1 MEKQGVLNDKKIVGS
16 PMVHMTCLALV
27 LFAFW
32 MVLSGRTET
41 NFVVYGILTAVVTTW
56 VTYPLLLVPNKDGS
70 KKYYVFGFSIPK
82 MIMYFFWLMWQLVLA
97 NIDVLLATTGQ
108 ELNIDPKV
116 VRFRF
121 KADNPM
127 ASVILANSIT
137 LTPGTVTMNV
147 TDDGVYEIHA
157 LTVGAAAG
165 VLDGGIG
172 FERNMEV
179 VAHPAGVDNGV
190 SRSDFG
196 DGSLDVFVHES
207 QNLMQVGQK

>member
-1 MEKQGVLNDKKIVGS
+1 MEKQGVVNDKKIVGS
-16 PMVHMTCLALV
+16 PMVHMTGLALV

-41 NFVVYGILTAVVTTW
+41 KFVVYGILTAVVTTW

-121 KADNPM
+121 RADNPM

-165 VLDGGIG
+165 VLDGGMQKKVADLYG
-172 FERNMEV
+172 EKFDFAV
-179 VAHPAGVDNGV
+179 V
-190 SRSDFG
+190 
-196 DGSLDVFVHES
+196 ES
-207 QNLMQVGQK
+207 EE

>member
-16 PMVHMTCLALV
+16 PMVHMTGLALV

-41 NFVVYGILTAVVTTW
+41 KFVVYGILTAVVTTW

-121 KADNPM
+121 RADNPM

-157 LTVGAAAG
+157 LTVGAATG
-165 VLDGGIG
+165 VLDGGMQKKVADLYG
-172 FERNMEV
+172 EKFDFAV
-179 VAHPAGVDNGV
+179 V
-190 SRSDFG
+190 
-196 DGSLDVFVHES
+196 ES
-207 QNLMQVGQK
+207 EE

>member
-41 NFVVYGILTAVVTTW
+41 KFVVYGILTAVVTTW
-56 VTYPLLLVPNKDGS
+56 VTYPLLLDPNKDGS

-165 VLDGGIG
+165 VLDGGMQKKVADLYG
-172 FERNMEV
+172 EKFDFAV
-179 VAHPAGVDNGV
+179 V
-190 SRSDFG
+190 
-196 DGSLDVFVHES
+196 ES
-207 QNLMQVGQK
+207 EE

>member
-16 PMVHMTCLALV
+16 PMVHMTGLALV

-41 NFVVYGILTAVVTTW
+41 KFVVYGILTAVVTTW

-121 KADNPM
+121 KVDNPM

-165 VLDGGIG
+165 VLDGGMQKKVADLYG
-172 FERNMEV
+172 EKFDFAV
-179 VAHPAGVDNGV
+179 V
-190 SRSDFG
+190 
-196 DGSLDVFVHES
+196 ES
-207 QNLMQVGQK
+207 EK

>member
-1 MEKQGVLNDKKIVGS
+1 M
-16 PMVHMTCLALV
+16 
-27 LFAFW
+27 
-32 MVLSGRTET
+32 
-41 NFVVYGILTAVVTTW
+41 
-56 VTYPLLLVPNKDGS
+56 
-70 KKYYVFGFSIPK
+70 
-82 MIMYFFWLMWQLVLA
+82 
-97 NIDVLLATTGQ
+97 LLATTGQ

-165 VLDGGIG
+165 VLDGGMQKKVADLYG
-172 FERNMEV
+172 EKFDFAV
-179 VAHPAGVDNGV
+179 V
-190 SRSDFG
+190 
-196 DGSLDVFVHES
+196 ES
-207 QNLMQVGQK
+207 EE

>member
-1 MEKQGVLNDKKIVGS
+1 MEEQGVLNDKKIVGS
-16 PMVHMTCLALV
+16 PMVHMTGLALV

-41 NFVVYGILTAVVTTW
+41 KFVVYGILTAVVTTW

-121 KADNPM
+121 RADNPM

-165 VLDGGIG
+165 VLDGGMQKKVADLYG
-172 FERNMEV
+172 EKFDFAV
-179 VAHPAGVDNGV
+179 V
-190 SRSDFG
+190 
-196 DGSLDVFVHES
+196 ES
-207 QNLMQVGQK
+207 EE

>member
-16 PMVHMTCLALV
+16 PMVHMTGLALV

-41 NFVVYGILTAVVTTW
+41 KFVVYGILTAVVTTW

-121 KADNPM
+121 RADNPM

-165 VLDGGIG
+165 VLDGGMQKKVADLYG
-172 FERNMEV
+172 EKFVFAV
-179 VAHPAGVDNGV
+179 V
-190 SRSDFG
+190 
-196 DGSLDVFVHES
+196 ES
-207 QNLMQVGQK
+207 EE

>member
-41 NFVVYGILTAVVTTW
+41 KFVIYGILTAVVTTW

-82 MIMYFFWLMWQLVLA
+82 MIMYFFWLMWQLVRA

-165 VLDGGIG
+165 VLDGGMQKKVADLYG
-172 FERNMEV
+172 EKFDFAV
-179 VAHPAGVDNGV
+179 V
-190 SRSDFG
+190 
-196 DGSLDVFVHES
+196 ES
-207 QNLMQVGQK
+207 EE

>member
-16 PMVHMTCLALV
+16 PMVHMTGLALV

-32 MVLSGRTET
+32 IVLSGRTET
-41 NFVVYGILTAVVTTW
+41 KFVVYGILTAVVTTW

-121 KADNPM
+121 RADNPM

-165 VLDGGIG
+165 VLDGGMQKKVADLYG
-172 FERNMEV
+172 EKFDFAV
-179 VAHPAGVDNGV
+179 V
-190 SRSDFG
+190 
-196 DGSLDVFVHES
+196 ES
-207 QNLMQVGQK
+207 EE

>member
-16 PMVHMTCLALV
+16 PMVHMTGLALV

-41 NFVVYGILTAVVTTW
+41 KFVVYGILTAVVTTW

-121 KADNPM
+121 RADNPM

-165 VLDGGIG
+165 VLDGVMQKKVADLYGEK
-172 FERNMEV
+172 FDFAV
-179 VAHPAGVDNGV
+179 V
-190 SRSDFG
+190 
-196 DGSLDVFVHES
+196 ES
-207 QNLMQVGQK
+207 EE

>member
-41 NFVVYGILTAVVTTW
+41 KFVVYGILTAVVTTW
-56 VTYPLLLVPNKDGS
+56 VTYPLLLVPNKDDS

-165 VLDGGIG
+165 VLDGGMQKKVADLYG
-172 FERNMEV
+172 EKFDFAV
-179 VAHPAGVDNGV
+179 V
-190 SRSDFG
+190 
-196 DGSLDVFVHES
+196 ES
-207 QNLMQVGQK
+207 EE

>member
-1 MEKQGVLNDKKIVGS
+1 MEKQGVLSDKKIVGS

-41 NFVVYGILTAVVTTW
+41 KFVVYGILTAVVTTW

-127 ASVILANSIT
+127 ASVVLANSIT

-165 VLDGGIG
+165 VLDGGMQKKVADLYG
-172 FERNMEV
+172 EKFDFAV
-179 VAHPAGVDNGV
+179 V
-190 SRSDFG
+190 
-196 DGSLDVFVHES
+196 ES
-207 QNLMQVGQK
+207 EE

>member
-41 NFVVYGILTAVVTTW
+41 KFVVYGILTAVVTTW

-165 VLDGGIG
+165 GLDGGMQKKVADLYG
-172 FERNMEV
+172 EKFDFAV
-179 VAHPAGVDNGV
+179 V
-190 SRSDFG
+190 
-196 DGSLDVFVHES
+196 ES
-207 QNLMQVGQK
+207 EE